1 LAAST
6 DRTSAGGGERG
17 ERERERELGKRER
30 GRRKKAIVRL

>member
-17 ERERERELGKRER
+17 ERERELGKRER
-30 GRRKKAIVRL
+30 ERRKKAIVRL